1 MEKVDVRQMRIF
13 LHLVQEKNV
22 SRVAEMLD
30 ISQQAVSGQLK
41 KLREA
46 FPSELFLRQSS
57 GLQPTDYAYEVA
69 GKFEKILADID
80 EIFVTQPF
88 DPATSR
94 QTFRVIANEYAQ
106 LAIIPHVIE
115 QIRGKAPNI
124 KIEVMDFNPELHLSV
139 LANGDADFV
148 IGFDNYIDQGL
159 LRSLLQRDHYCCVA
173 RKDSKY
179 LQQIRT
185 VGDLSRVPHVQFSSS
200 VGNFGFSISDFIKKN
215 GIDASVIATLPCYTS
230 LAAFMAV
237 NDVVAYI
244 PSAIARIDDFKT
256 IDVNVSPIEFDVILG
271 RHRRSSGNAAI
282 NWIANLVVTAI
293 RRLSL

>member
-139 LANGDADFV
+139 LANGDADFA
-148 IGFDNYIDQGL
+148 IGFDN
-159 LRSLLQRDHYCCVA
+159 
-173 RKDSKY
+173 
-179 LQQIRT
+179 
-185 VGDLSRVPHVQFSSS
+185 
-200 VGNFGFSISDFIKKN
+200 
-215 GIDASVIATLPCYTS
+215 
-230 LAAFMAV
+230 
-237 NDVVAYI
+237 
-244 PSAIARIDDFKT
+244 
-256 IDVNVSPIEFDVILG
+256 
-271 RHRRSSGNAAI
+271 
-282 NWIANLVVTAI
+282 
-293 RRLSL
+293 